1 VNFYNWFEKREKLR
15 YLWNSTTDIHKI
27 WHDNACLKCAAHQ
40 KNNFKNPR
48 WQTADAL
55 ERPVLHH
62 HEILQFLDFQDGGC
76 PSSWNFEVEI
86 FKSQ

>member
-1 VNFYNWFEKREKLR
+1 MRVSSAPRIK
-15 YLWNSTTDIHKI
+15 
-27 WHDNACLKCAAHQ
+27 

-76 PSSWNFEVEI
+76 PSSWNFEIEI